1 MSLVFGYWLSI
12 TLRFLLM
19 SSLDS
24 AVLDRPEVSSPVTSY
39 KRLTEGISLAQDGG
53 DPYDGEIF
61 HETPLVLRAF
71 EYLHSR
77 HSARINSFFIFLDL
91 LTAFALGRLAHCV
104 AEIMLKRQG
113 GNSII
118 ILDCFMLIF

>member
-12 TLRFLLM
+12 TLRFVLM

-24 AVLDRPEVSSPVTSY
+24 ALLDRPEISSPVTSY
-39 KRLTEGISLAQDGG
+39 NRLTEGIRLAEDGG

-71 EYLHSR
+71 EYLHSH

-91 LTAFALGRLAHCV
+91 LTAFALGRLAQRV
-104 AEIMLKRQG
+104 AETMLKRQG
-113 GNSII
+113 GNSKED
-118 ILDCFMLIF
+118 ILA